1 MLTRAPPVTIEKVTG
16 GFFFFVVGGA
26 LMHEYDAR
34 LIVIIDADTLKLD
47 VDLGF
52 HTWLRATFRLA
63 RINTP
68 ELMTLDGARAKA
80 FVVERLNEAT
90 AIRIQSSRS
99 EKYGRWLCELN
110 FQTAASQFQWTN
122 LNNLLLESGHAIK
135 FKH

>member
-1 MLTRAPPVTIEKVTG
+1 
-16 GFFFFVVGGA
+16 
-26 LMHEYDAR
+26 MHEYAAR
-34 LIVIIDADTLKLD
+34 LISIVDANTLKLD

-52 HTWLRATFRLA
+52 HTWLRDTFRLA
-63 RINTP
+63 RVHAP
-68 ELMTLDGARAKA
+68 QLMTLDGARAKA

-110 FQTAASQFQWTN
+110 FQTTASQSQWMN
-122 LNNLLLESGHAIK
+122 LSDLLLEAGHAVR